1 MTDEVDL
8 LTSLELVSED
18 AGSGR
23 QIEFLEPNL
32 AFEIQDATSTDVQ
45 LRVWF
50 ELELRPPW
58 ARAEGALERDLSA
71 KLSVS
76 RYELAS
82 TAADLRAQRKRFPDR
97 LPRRG

>member
-8 LTSLELVSED
+8 LTSLELASED

-23 QIEFLEPNL
+23 RIEFLEPNL